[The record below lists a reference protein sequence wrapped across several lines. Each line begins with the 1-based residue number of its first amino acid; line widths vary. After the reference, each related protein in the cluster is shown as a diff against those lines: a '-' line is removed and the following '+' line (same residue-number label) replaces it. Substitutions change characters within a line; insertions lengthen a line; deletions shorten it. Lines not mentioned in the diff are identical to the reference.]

1 MAKLRSL
8 WSGDLALGDAFWTWA
23 VTVGL
28 LINIGTSI
36 LFLVLILQDRPLAA
50 MIGGYALSIPYNII
64 ATVGVWRSA
73 ASYAGPS
80 VHAELARI
88 AAVILMVALTLT

>member
-1 MAKLRSL
+1 MAKLSSL
-8 WSGDLALGDAFWTWA
+8 WSGDLALDDAFWTWA

-36 LFLVLILQDRPLAA
+36 LFLVLILQERPLAA
-50 MIGGYALSIPYNII
+50 VLVGYALSIPYNIV

-73 ASYAGPS
+73 ARYAGPS
-80 VHAELARI
+80 VHADLARI
-88 AAVILMVALTLT
+88 ATVILMAALTLT